1 MPTIGVRE
9 LKSQAS
15 EIVRSIREDQI
26 EYVVTLR
33 GEPVAILLP
42 VDKRALEAQALRSPE
57 LATHAIAQPDRAK
70 LRDRALDLAGRFHSG
85 AADISDQHDR
95 YLAEAF
101 EA

>member
-15 EIVRSIREDQI
+15 EIVRLIREEQA

-33 GEPVAILLP
+33 GEPVAVLLP
-42 VDKRALEAQALRSPE
+42 VDKQALEAHALRAPE
-57 LATHAIAQPDRAK
+57 AIGVQPDRAG
-70 LRDRALDLAGRFHSG
+70 LRDRALDLAGRFHS
-85 AADISDQHDR
+85 AIADLSDEHDR
-95 YLAEAF
+95 YLVEAF